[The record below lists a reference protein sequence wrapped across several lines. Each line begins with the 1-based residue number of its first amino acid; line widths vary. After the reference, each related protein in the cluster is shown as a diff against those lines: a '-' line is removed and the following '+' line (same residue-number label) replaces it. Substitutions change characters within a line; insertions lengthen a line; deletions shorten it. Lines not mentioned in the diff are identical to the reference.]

1 MRGLRYAC
9 VVAKIRR
16 GGDVFTARCDWLGK
30 TEVYLHLIARAVE
43 LGKTAI
49 VLVLEISLTPLMTKR
64 FVSRFG
70 TRVAIL
76 HSAPRWANA
85 TTSGGASK
93 TARWMVVGARSAV
106 FAPLSNIGVIILDE
120 EHEATYKS
128 ESSPRYHACDGGISG
143 TTARCGDV
151 IGVGDAVGRELIT
164 AQAGDYRLIEME
176 TRVGAQKLPTV
187 YVVDMRQELENGNRS
202 MFSDMLAHELLD
214 NMEHGEQSI
223 LFLNRRGFSTF
234 VSCRSCGFVAKCP
247 HCNISLTYHRA
258 TNRLTCHYCGYTH
271 ENYKTSP
278 TVAVYIK
285 YFGAGTRSW
294 RTSLRAG
301 SRA

>member
-1 MRGLRYAC
+1 MTGS
-9 VVAKIRR
+9 
-16 GGDVFTARCDWLGK
+16 GK

-49 VLVLEISLTPLMTKR
+49 VLVPEISLTPLMTKR

-76 HSAPRWANA
+76 HSALSLGERYDEWRRIKN
-85 TTSGGASK
+85 GEVDV
-93 TARWMVVGARSAV
+93 VVGARSAV

-128 ESSPRYHACDGGISG
+128 ESSPRYHARDVAVFR
-143 TTARCGDV
+143 ARQYG
-151 IGVGDAVGRELIT
+151 AVTLLASATPSVESYYR

-202 MFSDMLAHELLD
+202 MFSDMLAHELLY
-214 NMEHGEQSI
+214 NMEHSEQSI

-234 VSCRSCGFVAKCP
+234 GVVPELWLCCKVSA
-247 HCNISLTYHRA
+247 L
-258 TNRLTCHYCGYTH
+258 
-271 ENYKTSP
+271 
-278 TVAVYIK
+278 
-285 YFGAGTRSW
+285 
-294 RTSLRAG
+294 
-301 SRA
+301 